1 VSYGGTLVSK
11 RNKLAW
17 KDDEFAHRRALPYAY
32 GPTPRVG
39 NHRGLG
45 SWTSVITAGLQT
57 GLAVTTMIYQE
68 RMAARQHKIE
78 RHKRERAQAAEAE
91 RQRQAAAAAAELAK
105 QQQVQSQ
112 IAANAT
118 GGAVAVDAHGR
129 PLPASGIAAA
139 IPGGSNVVLIGLAG
153 IAVIGLIAFV
163 GRR

>member
-1 VSYGGTLVSK
+1 MSYGGTLISR
-11 RNKLAW
+11 RNELVW
-17 KDDEFAHRRALPYAY
+17 QDDEFPHRRAMPYAY

-57 GLAVTTMIYQE
+57 TLALSTMIYQE

-78 RHKRERAQAAEAE
+78 RHERERAQAAEAE

-139 IPGGSNVVLIGLAG
+139 IPGGSNIMVIGLVGVA
-153 IAVIGLIAFV
+153 AIGLIAFM